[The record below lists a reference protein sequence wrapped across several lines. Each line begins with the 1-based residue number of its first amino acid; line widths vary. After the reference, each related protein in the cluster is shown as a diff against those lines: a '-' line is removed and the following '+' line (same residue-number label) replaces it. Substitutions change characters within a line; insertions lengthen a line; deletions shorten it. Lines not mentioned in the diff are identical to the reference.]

1 MELQLKDAK
10 FYRDMA
16 AYCEARA
23 KNARGDALKDV
34 IKDTA
39 RSWRE
44 IAERIERRA
53 RRKPAP
59 LPN

>member
-16 AYCEARA
+16 AYCEARV

-39 RSWRE
+39 RSWRA

-53 RRKPAP
+53 RRKPQS